1 MEASFGTRLRQQRE
15 RHGIELAAIAEQ
27 TKIKLSLLQE
37 LERDNLKHWPTGI
50 FRRSWVRNYARAI
63 GANEDA
69 VVQLTCNLA
78 VDLACAG
85 VIVDALAF
93 GPFRG
98 HSGGSSPSNLLAA
111 DSPVSSSTCTYRAVV
126 RRSACPS
133 RCMTA
138 FGFSPASI
146 SHEAC
151 VCRTW

>member
-69 VVQLTCNLA
+69 VIGEL
-78 VDLACAG
+78 CALYP
-85 VIVDALAF
+85 DE
-93 GPFRG
+93 
-98 HSGGSSPSNLLAA
+98 
-111 DSPVSSSTCTYRAVV
+111 PVSVEAIASALDRAGSENRFQGALNLTSWLRGVTK
-126 RRSACPS
+126 REPAPQPARLAEASRSVPS
-133 RCMTA
+133 
-138 FGFSPASI
+138 GL
-146 SHEAC
+146 
-151 VCRTW
+151 